1 MNNPRWHVNLG
12 PTWSRFSRP
21 RTDLQ
26 LLGTIQ
32 NGRQIGPLSKLPDG
46 RYVQVNGDVLSPV
59 NTHKVQ
65 AAINAAMHRPARKPA
80 YSPTLQAAGARPA
93 AARAAPV
100 TITYRKR
107 RTVPSDAQAA

>member
-1 MNNPRWHVNLG
+1 MKPRWHVHLG
-12 PTWSRFSRP
+12 PAWSRFSAP

-26 LLGTIQ
+26 LLGTVQ
-32 NGRQIGPLSKLPDG
+32 NGPQIGALGKLPDG
-46 RYVQVNGDVLSPV
+46 RYVQVNGDVLSQV

-65 AAINAAMHRPARKPA
+65 AAINAAMHRPARKPVN
-80 YSPTLQAAGARPA
+80 SQTLQVAETRPA
-93 AARAAPV
+93 AAPATPV